1 MPSRCA
7 VTSLLVY
14 NQCVIYHLVTDD
26 SNFGYF
32 NSLVERLKAIYSFS
46 YCYELNDSRFYLPF
60 SSFGKEENGVTIVYY
75 CLVHSFA
82 DLNYF
87 RTSFIFSGKYNPSSD
102 R

>member
-1 MPSRCA
+1 MIAKYAVTMPSRCA

-60 SSFGKEENGVTIVYY
+60 SSFPKEENGDGTDFLVTPNGDTTV
-75 CLVHSFA
+75 
-82 DLNYF
+82 
-87 RTSFIFSGKYNPSSD
+87 
-102 R
+102 

>member
-60 SSFGKEENGVTIVYY
+60 SSFGKEEWSKTEVVGKTM
-75 CLVHSFA
+75 
-82 DLNYF
+82 
-87 RTSFIFSGKYNPSSD
+87 FIPISL
-102 R
+102 